1 MSPDDRPIAE
11 DAYDELAEAYREHED
26 DPYCSD
32 LEFPAMVDLVP
43 EVDGKRILDAGCGY
57 GRYSEWLLD
66 HGADV
71 VAFDTSEKMVDGAR
85 ERIGDRAT
93 VLRADMER
101 PLDVADDDAFDGV
114 VSGLS
119 LHYVEDWR
127 RPFAEFS
134 RLLRPGGFLAFSAHH
149 PLDDYLAYEGVN
161 YFETE
166 RERMTW
172 TSNGGDVDVPFYHR
186 PFSEIINPLLET
198 GFQLDELV
206 EPTPT
211 ATFEGRKPES
221 YEKRLKRPTFV
232 CIRASK
238 R

>member
-1 MSPDDRPIAE
+1 MPPDEKPIAE
-11 DAYDELAEAYREHED
+11 DAYDELGETYEKHED
-26 DPYCSD
+26 DPYCAD
-32 LEFPAMVDLVP
+32 LEFPAMVALVP

-71 VAFDTSEKMVDGAR
+71 VALDASEEMVEGAK
-85 ERIGDRAT
+85 ERLGDRAT
-93 VLRADMER
+93 VHRADLDE
-101 PLDVADDDAFDGV
+101 PLDIADDGSFDGV

-119 LHYVEDWR
+119 LHYLKDLR
-127 RPFAEFS
+127 QTFAEFA
-134 RLLRPGGFLAFSAHH
+134 RLLRPGGFLAFSTHH

-172 TSNGGDVDVPFYHR
+172 ATDGGDVDVPFYHR
-186 PFSEIINPLLET
+186 PLSEIVNPLAET
-198 GFQLDELV
+198 GFRLDELV

-211 ATFEGRKPES
+211 PAFEEKKPES
-221 YEKRLKRPTFV
+221 YEKRLKRPTFLCV
-232 CIRASK
+232 RAS
-238 R
+238 RR

>member
-1 MSPDDRPIAE
+1 MPSDEKPIAE
-11 DAYDELAEAYREHED
+11 DAYDELAEAYLEHED
-26 DPYCSD
+26 DPYCTD
-32 LEFPAMVDLVP
+32 LEFPAMVNLVP
-43 EVDGKRILDAGCGY
+43 EVNGKRILDAGCGC
-57 GRYSEWLLD
+57 GRYTEWLLD
-66 HGADV
+66 NGADV
-71 VAFDTSEKMVDGAR
+71 VAVDTSENMVEQTR
-85 ERIGDRAT
+85 ERVGDRAT
-93 VLRADMER
+93 VHQADLER
-101 PLDVADDDAFDGV
+101 PLDIADDGTFDGI

-127 RPFAEFS
+127 QPFTEFS

-149 PLDDYLAYEGVN
+149 PLDDYLAYDVN

-172 TSNGGDVDVPFYHR
+172 TASGTVIDVPFYHR
-186 PFSEIINPLLET
+186 PFSEVINPLVET

-211 ATFEGRKPES
+211 ATFEEKKPGS
-221 YEKRLKRPTFV
+221 YDKRLKRPTFV